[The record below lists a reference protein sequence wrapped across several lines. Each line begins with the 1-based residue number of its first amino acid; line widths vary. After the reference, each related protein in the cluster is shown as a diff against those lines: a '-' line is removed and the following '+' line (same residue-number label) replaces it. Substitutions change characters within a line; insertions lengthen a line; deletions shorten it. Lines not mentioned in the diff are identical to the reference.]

1 MVEDLGAAERRID
14 EWQAGF
20 EQRAAQAREL
30 NARLAS
36 LRAGAR
42 SDDGLVS
49 VTVGPTGRLVDLRL
63 EEGIRK
69 RPAADTAREIL
80 TTLAAAQES
89 LTAQVTAATEE
100 TVGANSETGRAVIES
115 FRR

>member
-1 MVEDLGAAERRID
+1 MVDDLEAAERRID
-14 EWQAGF
+14 EWQDGF

-63 EEGIRK
+63 KEGVRT
-69 RPAADTAREIL
+69 RPAAETARAIL

-89 LTAQVTAATEE
+89 LTAQITAATDQ
-100 TVGANSETGRAVIES
+100 TVGADSATGKAVIAS